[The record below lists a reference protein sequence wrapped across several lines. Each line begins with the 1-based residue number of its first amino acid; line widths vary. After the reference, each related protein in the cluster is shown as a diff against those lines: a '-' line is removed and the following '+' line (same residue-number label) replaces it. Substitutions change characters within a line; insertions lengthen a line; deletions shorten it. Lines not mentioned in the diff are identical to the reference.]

1 LVLGRII
8 LIVRYAISIVTI
20 LCSILILFFVSI
32 PLFSVEVNELD
43 KKKVIGM
50 KSSVPLEFDNGNL
63 FWWLIRDGNTLYFE
77 NSSDEKI
84 KGYIVLGL
92 ESNPC
97 NTTENIKFQHQ
108 NYSKS
113 LQVLPGKISR
123 IEIPVVINHKTT
135 ISVRVNFEEN
145 YSCFVN
151 NGDSRNFGAKLVSWS
166 FL

>member
-1 LVLGRII
+1 MVII
-8 LIVRYAISIVTI
+8 LS
-20 LCSILILFFVSI
+20 SILILFFVSI

-63 FWWLIRDGNTLYFE
+63 FWWLVRDENTLYFE
-77 NSSDEKI
+77 NSSDERI
-84 KGYIVLGL
+84 KGYILLEL

-97 NTTENIKFQHQ
+97 NTTEIANFFHQ

-113 LQVLPGKISR
+113 LEVLPGKISK
-123 IEIPVVINHKTT
+123 IEIPVMINHKTT
-135 ISVRVNFEEN
+135 ISVRVNFEET

-151 NGDSRNFGAKLVSWS
+151 NGDRRNFGAKLVSWS
-166 FL
+166 FQ